1 MDSYQPQQPDEG
13 YSEDPLTGP
22 ASLSISAKS
31 VSLAEGIALLQAHF
45 GSELSPLLA
54 QHISSLSLPS
64 KIQLTESLL
73 EGLPTCVVAELVQ
86 KLNPRLYID
95 FIRFLPAEI
104 CLKILEY
111 LDPLSLI
118 SAAKSCRAWYS
129 LALDR
134 KLWERLYYLEGWKI
148 AALELQAWEEN
159 INRDRP
165 IPSAGGHALKKRAI
179 SASRRADNDL
189 DHVMVDADRPVRADG
204 ADLAEQDRLDIFGNP
219 VREAISKGKGKERA
233 VPSFSS
239 PYLTPSTMDAWE
251 AVSTPDRLPK
261 SSLWLWDSSADRYRV
276 NWRCLYS
283 LRRRLEENWD
293 QGKFVNF
300 QFPHPDHPEDA
311 HNEGIYIIQFT
322 SDYLVS
328 GSRDCTIRIWNM
340 QTRRLVRAPLT
351 GHRGSVL
358 CLQFDADPEE
368 DMIISGSSDTDVI
381 LWRFSTGKILQRLN
395 HAHQEPVLNVKF
407 DKRILVT
414 CSKDRT
420 IKIFNRRE
428 LRPGDLGYGNTPPVH
443 PVPIHLKDYGN
454 DGLDQLP
461 IIPPYSLIGSLEG
474 HSAAV
479 NAVQIHDR
487 EVVSASGDRNV
498 KIWDWP
504 NQTCTRTFLGHNKG
518 IACVQYDGRRIVSGS
533 SDNVIKVFDS
543 HSGVE
548 VASLRSHS
556 HLVRTVQ
563 AGFGDLP
570 YSVTEDAQAAAKV
583 DEQYYK
589 AVQDGTLTTNAYR
602 RRHRNNDGSGDP
614 RPENLL
620 FAGAKLPPGGGGGKY
635 GRIVS
640 GSYDTTVIIWRRDK
654 EGMWRAQHHFKQ
666 EEAAVAAAAAAAAVR
681 AARQRASEAATIQ
694 NLRPV
699 QAASVAM
706 AEAGS
711 STAVPTAAPSEAQG
725 STAEGLASAAPQIQ
739 QETIDGLIA
748 QGAPA
753 LQHALVTT
761 PALLAYHNLLH
772 ASIDRQ
778 PSPFVRSQLR
788 QAVSTAI
795 VRAQYAQHNRP
806 GRRRAASDAPG
817 TVATGTIAGPS
828 GTAAHF
834 TPGIASSVGGPVLPS
849 PFDAAPTAVAPAALA
864 MAVAEN
870 VPLPTVQ
877 SAVET
882 AVGQGAPH
890 LTAEAAAAAAA
901 VPVGGPFGAGAE
913 ALAAARPHH
922 PHIPHV
928 DASNSPRVYKLQFD
942 ARRII
947 CCCQTSVIVGWD
959 FCNGDAEL
967 EEAARFF
974 GTVD

>member
-1 MDSYQPQQPDEG
+1 MPGFYLQTCTNNVLP
-13 YSEDPLTGP
+13 
-22 ASLSISAKS
+22 
-31 VSLAEGIALLQAHF
+31 VFAE
-45 GSELSPLLA
+45 
-54 QHISSLSLPS
+54 
-64 KIQLTESLL
+64 LTESLL
-73 EGLPTCVVAELVQ
+73 EGLPTCVVAEIVH

-118 SAAKSCRAWYS
+118 SAAKSCRAWYG

-148 AALELQAWEEN
+148 AASELRAWEEN

-165 IPSAGGHALKKRAI
+165 VPSAGGHALKKRAI
-179 SASRRADNDL
+179 SATRRTDSDL
-189 DHVMVDADRPVRADG
+189 DQIMVDADPVRADG
-204 ADLAEQDRLDIFGNP
+204 IEPGAQDLFGNP
-219 VREAISKGKGKERA
+219 NWESGASVAPATAAKNKGKERA
-233 VPSFSS
+233 VPSISSAFLTPPAPSMDVGAPHFSS
-239 PYLTPSTMDAWE
+239 
-251 AVSTPDRLPK
+251 DRLPR
-261 SSLWLWDSSADRYRV
+261 SSLWLWDPMSNRYRV
-276 NWRCLYS
+276 SWKYLYS
-283 LRRRLEENWD
+283 LRRRLEENWE
-293 QGKFVNF
+293 QGKFTNF

-340 QTRRLVRAPLT
+340 HSRRLVRPPLI

-368 DMIISGSSDTDVI
+368 DLIISGSSDSNVI
-381 LWRFSTGKILQRLN
+381 LWRFSTGRILQRLN
-395 HAHQEPVLNVKF
+395 NAHHEPVLNVKF

-428 LRPGDLGYGNTPPVH
+428 LRPGDLGYGNTGPVH
-443 PVPIHLKDYGN
+443 PVPIRLKDYGN

-461 IIPPYSLIGSLEG
+461 IIPPYTLIGSLEG

-504 NQTCTRTFLGHNKG
+504 NQSCTRTFLGHNKG

-563 AGFGDLP
+563 AGFGDMP
-570 YSVTEDAQAAAKV
+570 YSAFEDAKAAAKI

-589 AVQDGTLTTNAYR
+589 AVQDGTLETNAYR
-602 RRHRNNDGSGDP
+602 RRHRSAEGSGGSQHQ
-614 RPENLL
+614 ETML

-654 EGMWRAQHHFKQ
+654 EGMWRAQHHLKQ
-666 EEAAVAAAAAAAAVR
+666 EEAATAAAAAGR
-681 AARQRASEAATIQ
+681 AARQQSSEAAAHQ
-694 NLRPV
+694 AHRP
-699 QAASVAM
+699 AAAA
-706 AEAGS
+706 AEASS
-711 STAVPTAAPSEAQG
+711 STTAPAAPGG
-725 STAEGLASAAPQIQ
+725 SASPAPFETHGSIPEGAALAAPQTFQ
-739 QETIDGLIA
+739 QEAVDGLIA
-748 QGAPA
+748 QGAHA

-795 VRAQYAQHNRP
+795 VRAQYAQHTRP
-806 GRRRAASDAPG
+806 SIHRGAAGSSGAGGTADA
-817 TVATGTIAGPS
+817 VAGPS
-828 GTAAHF
+828 GSASFTA
-834 TPGIASSVGGPVLPS
+834 GISSGTVGAAVLPS
-849 PFDAAPTAVAPAALA
+849 PFDTAPTMAAPAALA
-864 MAVAEN
+864 LAVAEN
-870 VPLPTVQ
+870 GAVVSQGHMQEPSVP
-877 SAVET
+877 
-882 AVGQGAPH
+882 QG
-890 LTAEAAAAAAA
+890 TAEAAAGQGAPLLAADALVAAAA
-901 VPVGGPFGAGAE
+901 STAAAPGAGAFAAGAE
-913 ALAAARPHH
+913 VPAAARTHH
-922 PHIPHV
+922 PHIPHT
-928 DASNSPRVYKLQFD
+928 DASNPPRVYKLQFD

-947 CCCQTSVIVGWD
+947 CCSQTSVIVGWD

-974 GTVD
+974 GNVD